1 MDGVDWGQVA
11 LFVAIIVPSVIL
23 HEVAHGW
30 AALRLGDDTARRAG
44 RLTLNPVAHVDPF
57 GTILLPVLLAAS
69 GFGVIGYAKPVP
81 VNLRRL
87 RRPRDHAVVVA
98 LAGPATN
105 LVLAV
110 VAAVVVRALGGVES
124 VDLGD
129 GRLGDLGVVDIAFL
143 AGFFNV
149 LLALFNLLPVPPLD
163 GSAVIERALPR
174 SWWPAWAKL
183 RRWSFGIVLVA
194 FLLFGLG
201 GVVLDPAIAVWDVLV

>member
-23 HEVAHGW
+23 HEVAHG
-30 AALRLGDDTARRAG
+30 AVALRLGDDTAKRAG
-44 RLTLNPVAHVDPF
+44 RLTLNPLAHVDPF
-57 GTILLPVLLAAS
+57 GTVLLPVLLAAS

-105 LVLAV
+105 LAIAV
-110 VAAVVVRALGGVES
+110 VAALIVRFGGGVDG

-129 GRLGDLGVVDIAFL
+129 GRLGDLDVIDVAFL

-149 LLALFNLLPVPPLD
+149 LLALFNLLPLPPLD
-163 GSAVIERALPR
+163 GSAVLERALPR
-174 SWWPAWAKL
+174 TWWPAWAKL
-183 RRWSFGIVLVA
+183 RRWSFGILLVA

-201 GVVLDPAIAVWDVLV
+201 DVVLDPAIAVWDALV